1 MNLPGTAP
9 AQQLCSL
16 RHATSRPVMH
26 DERMNAMPA
35 NPAPARALQGLRV
48 LDFSIMLAGP
58 YCARLLADMGAE
70 VIKIEPPEGDDMR
83 LRLPLRTD
91 ASGARHSTY
100 FGQLNAGKRS
110 LALDLKNPQA
120 LALVKQLAAQADVV
134 VENFRPGVMARLGLG
149 AAELCAL
156 NPRLIFCSIS
166 GYGQSGPT
174 HDRAAYAMMVQAAS
188 GYERTLMRN
197 AGDRTRP
204 AATATFTADL
214 LGGLNGFA
222 AIQSA
227 LLQRHHTGQ
236 GQVVD
241 VALMDSM
248 INLLVYEM
256 QEAQFPV
263 AVTRAAYCPVAAND
277 GDVLIAPITERN
289 FAALCEVTALPALR
303 SDARFATVPARSAN
317 WAAMMAVVE
326 QWTQTRSVAQCLSA
340 LEAAGVPCAHYADPA
355 DNLTDPQLVQRG
367 LFSTVHDAA
376 GAFQGVNPPWQMS
389 GSASALGARVPGL
402 GEDTLAVLH
411 ERLGLGELEVAQ
423 LRAAGAFGVPRTGKP
438 AAG

>member
-1 MNLPGTAP
+1 MNALPPAPPSAP
-9 AQQLCSL
+9 ASP
-16 RHATSRPVMH
+16 TP
-26 DERMNAMPA
+26 P
-35 NPAPARALQGLRV
+35 RALHGLRV

-83 LRLPLRTD
+83 LRLPLRAD
-91 ASGARHSTY
+91 ATGARHSTY

-110 LALDLKNPQA
+110 LALDLKHPQA
-120 LALVKQLAAQADVV
+120 LALAKQLAAQADVV

-156 NPRLIFCSIS
+156 NQRLIYCSIS
-166 GYGQSGPT
+166 GYGQSGPA

-204 AATATFTADL
+204 AATATFVADL

-227 LLQRHHTGQ
+227 LLQRQQTGQ

-263 AVTRAAYCPVAAND
+263 AATRAAYCPVRAND

-303 SDARFATVPARSAN
+303 GDARFATVPARGAN

-326 QWTQTRSVAQCLSA
+326 PWTRQRTVAQALSA
-340 LEAAGVPCAHYADPA
+340 LEAAGVPCAHYADPG
-355 DNLTDPQLVQRG
+355 DNLNDPQLVQRG

-376 GAFQGVNPPWQMS
+376 GAFKGVNPPWQMS
-389 GSASALGARVPGL
+389 GSASSLGACVPSL
-402 GEDTLAVLH
+402 GEDTPAVLR
-411 ERLGLGELEVAQ
+411 ELLGLDDASVAQ
-423 LRAAGAFGVPRTGKP
+423 LRAAGAFGALAAAKA